1 MLREGENAP
10 GFSLLGSD
18 GKKHRLDE
26 FKGKVLVL
34 YFYPKDDTP
43 GCTSEAKCLNSSIG
57 EIRKRGAEVVGVSAD
72 SIESHK
78 KFAFK
83 HGLDFL
89 LLSDPEKE
97 VIKEYDAYGNR
108 GIFGEGTLR
117 KTFVIDRK
125 GRVIKVFEKVNAGN
139 HDKEVLDF
147 LDAER
152 KNLAE

>member
-1 MLREGENAP
+1 MLKEGENAP

-78 KFAFK
+78 KFAGK
-83 HGLDFL
+83 HGLGFL

-97 VIKEYDAYGNR
+97 TIKGYGAYGSR

-117 KTFVIDRK
+117 KTFIIDRK
-125 GRVIKVFEKVNAGN
+125 GNVAKIFEKVNAGS

-147 LDAER
+147 LNAEG
-152 KNLAE
+152 KKLA